1 MQTSLLFPTVG
12 NLCTRCNGYARSA
25 EPTSRLLR
33 VLNSIR
39 SWSLVKASLEYWKL
53 NVENGV
59 SGSSK
64 MSKSAKSFSFSVSR
78 GTPESELNQIINNT
92 LGSFYLLV
100 TTESFLLLS
109 SQQQAS
115 QVSLGS
121 SVQTSYITSID
132 SGSTWVDKQ
141 LNVKRRN

>member
-1 MQTSLLFPTVG
+1 MFTHSS
-12 NLCTRCNGYARSA
+12 GYARDA

-78 GTPESELNQIINNT
+78 GTPERESNQLINNT
-92 LGSFYLLV
+92 LGSFLLIV
-100 TTESFLLLS
+100 ITESFQKLLETISPSFFGFKRENL
-109 SQQQAS
+109 
-115 QVSLGS
+115 LNNIHK
-121 SVQTSYITSID
+121 QTAEAC
-132 SGSTWVDKQ
+132 GLLRVCW
-141 LNVKRRN
+141 

>member
-1 MQTSLLFPTVG
+1 MDETQAEDKRQTWVLFSVVRRLHAQPG
-12 NLCTRCNGYARSA
+12 GR

-39 SWSLVKASLEYWKL
+39 SCSLVKASLEYWKL

-78 GTPESELNQIINNT
+78 GTPESELNQ
-92 LGSFYLLV
+92 
-100 TTESFLLLS
+100 LS
-109 SQQQAS
+109 LCRYQ
-115 QVSLGS
+115 
-121 SVQTSYITSID
+121 I
-132 SGSTWVDKQ
+132 
-141 LNVKRRN
+141 